1 MLAEIEAAIVERLQ
15 PLQEQGIKVFAFPDN
30 PNELGRPFTG
40 GQILVG
46 FKDEN
51 LSEPQGNV
59 TTAHIIQSQTL
70 QFELSLQL
78 KNLRSHTGALPVM
91 DAVRDLLTGFK
102 PPNVT
107 HPMYQTK
114 GGFVDLDSKTGIW
127 FYSMVFLCRRQYQ
140 KKLI

>member
-1 MLAEIEAAIVERLQ
+1 MLAEIEAAIVEQLQ

-30 PNELGRPFTG
+30 PSELGRPFTG

-46 FKDEN
+46 YKDED
-51 LSEPQGNV
+51 LSEPPGNV
-59 TTAHIIQSQTL
+59 TTTTIIQTQTL

-102 PPNVT
+102 PPNTT
-107 HPMYQTK
+107 HPMHQTK
-114 GGFVDLDSKTGIW
+114 GDYAKW
-127 FYSMVFLCRRQYQ
+127 CR
-140 KKLI
+140 